1 MIFHVTARAV
11 GRLAPFLRYE
21 AAAFAWD
28 RLRRAFPDAVAAT
41 LMPNHLHQMVG
52 AASANALRRR
62 MAALL
67 SGLTRSGLCGP
78 ERLVWQ
84 TVPEPKPVEDVR
96 KLRRDVRYVALNP
109 CRARLCADP
118 LEWLWST
125 HRDVTGAVADP
136 WVTAERLAAAL
147 QIAPRGFA
155 AKHHA
160 YVSGDPTVR
169 VDGTPPPIAAPKRES
184 ALYPL
189 EAVAAAA
196 AAALRQPI
204 EAITSRPEA
213 RRLFVQLAQHQG
225 WRDARMLA
233 RRCGLQPWQVFHLL
247 RQPAPGLDAARM
259 CLGDRRFT
267 RTLRAPAWDKLLEPM
282 PARITVAM

>member
-11 GRLAPFLRYE
+11 GRLAPFLSHE
-21 AAAFAWD
+21 AAAFAWG
-28 RLRRAFPDAVAAT
+28 RLRLAFPDAVAAI

-52 AASANALRRR
+52 SDSADTLRRR
-62 MAALL
+62 VAALL

-84 TVPEPKPVEDVR
+84 TVPAPKPIEDVR

-118 LEWLWST
+118 LEWTWST
-125 HRDVTGAVADP
+125 HRDVMGAVADP

-160 YVSGDPTVR
+160 YVSGDPAVR
-169 VDGTPPPIAAPKRES
+169 VDGTPPPIAAPRRQS
-184 ALYPL
+184 ALVPL

-196 AAALRQPI
+196 AAALRLPP
-204 EAITSRPEA
+204 AAVTTRAEA

-247 RQPAPGLDAARM
+247 RQPAPGLDAARL
-259 CLGDRRFT
+259 CLGDRRLT
-267 RTLRAPAWDKLLEPM
+267 CALPASAADRLSEPM
-282 PARITVAM
+282 PPRITAAV